1 MKKRPVQSFIK
12 PRRQVTVL
20 DDLEQP
26 MKSRIVENGRN
37 EHRFR
42 VFPWRRSAIFLAD
55 GMENIQGLDRLIQ
68 DNYLVLD
75 ISGNAVHVP
84 LLERLLLRADE
95 EGRPAGKDHAH
106 LLVWMAMLGHHGMG
120 FQVHKRQH
128 HLVTRTGGDV
138 DAGENLVTGQFAGG
152 WKIMAHAL
160 GSNGKTPA
168 RMLGSL
174 SGNCL
179 QSASENRQVWDVI
192 SSRRSRCQIPSGNAF
207 PPAPG

>member
-1 MKKRPVQSFIK
+1 MKKSNATASPGPYQAEEASYCI
-12 PRRQVTVL
+12 RRSGATDEITDCGKRKKRTPLQ
-20 DDLEQP
+20 
-26 MKSRIVENGRN
+26 R
-37 EHRFR
+37 
-42 VFPWRRSAIFLAD
+42 FPWRRSAILLAD

-68 DNYLVLD
+68 DNHLVLD

-160 GSNGKTPA
+160 GSNG
-168 RMLGSL
+168 
-174 SGNCL
+174 
-179 QSASENRQVWDVI
+179 
-192 SSRRSRCQIPSGNAF
+192 
-207 PPAPG
+207 